1 MSDVSKT
8 RGLLDSMNAAANAAI
23 ERAAGPPKQMTTKTR
38 SMLQQ
43 MNDAANAAID
53 SQVKRSSGTP

>member
-1 MSDVSKT
+1 MSQINQI
-8 RGLLDSMNAAANAAI
+8 RQQLEAMNAAANVAI

-38 SMLQQ
+38 SVLQQ

-53 SQVKRSSGTP
+53 SQVKRSSGKP